1 MPQTRPRP
9 PTRQR
14 ATVDRILQMT
24 IDMLDEHGESGL
36 RVEEVLAAS
45 GASTSSMYHHFEN
58 RDGLID
64 AARAVGFA
72 RQAAEDVEALRV
84 ALDGTEDRDD
94 LLARFDAITRRTITP
109 DRAPQRRRRVAI
121 LGWAAQRPS
130 LWEALGEEQQR
141 VTDSLAGLIR
151 TGQDRG
157 LVRTDLD
164 AQAMAEFVLAYPFG
178 RVLGDLNAR
187 PADTEEWYKVV
198 DLVVR
203 LFVVEG

>member
-14 ATVDRILQMT
+14 ATVDRILQVT

-64 AARAVGFA
+64 AARAVVFA
-72 RQAAEDVEALRV
+72 RQVAEDLEALRV